1 MLKRLPRAGPVDVD
15 AAVARARDAYPGVAR
30 IGTRRTRADSS
41 ARSSTALEDQLEELA
56 VLEARNAG
64 KPIADARGEIAM
76 VVDTFRY
83 YAGAP
88 ERLLGDT
95 IPVAG
100 GQAWTVREPLG
111 VVGLITPWNFPL
123 AIASWKL
130 APALAAGNTV
140 VLKPA
145 ELTPLTALRF
155 ERIALESGIPDGVVN
170 VVVGPG
176 RICGQRLVEH
186 PDVAKIAFTGSTE
199 VGRSIAAGAA
209 QTIKRV
215 TLELGGKSANVI
227 FADADLEAAAAAAPM
242 AVFGNAGQDC
252 CARSRILVQAPALDR
267 FMELLGDAV
276 RAIAVGDPLDEA
288 TQMGP
293 LISAEQRETVGS
305 FLDGEAPVAIRGSA
319 PEGPGFWFAPTV
331 LAPVDPAARVARE
344 EVFGPIAAV
353 IPFDRRGRRGAT
365 GQRHDLRP
373 VGLGLDARRRP
384 RAAHDARDRN
394 RRDLRQLEHIGARE
408 HAVWRL
414 QAVRLRPRAGSAR
427 ARRVHRGEVDL
438 LRHRIAGMRLENK
451 VCVVT
456 GAASGIGAATVAL
469 FQARG
474 GASGGSRRH
483 RGLPR

>member
-1 MLKRLPRAGPVDVD
+1 MDGRALSDQLSVLEPATEAVLEQVPRAGPAEVD
-15 AAVARARDAYPGVAR
+15 AAVSRAREAFPAWRALAPGP
-30 IGTRRTRADSS
+30 RAGLLRDL
-41 ARSSTALEDQLEELA
+41 AAALEDQLEELA

-64 KPIADARGEIAM
+64 KPISDARGEMAM
-76 VVDTFRY
+76 VIDTFRY
-83 YAGAP
+83 YSGSP

-155 ERIALESGIPDGVVN
+155 EQIALESGIPAGVVN

-176 RICGQRLVEH
+176 RTCGQRLVEH

-252 CARSRILVQAPALDR
+252 CARSRILVQEPALER
-267 FMELLGDAV
+267 FMELLDAAV
-276 RAIAVGDPLDEA
+276 QAISVGDPLDEA

-293 LISAEQRETVGS
+293 LISAGQRETVGS

-331 LAPVDPAARVARE
+331 LAPVGEQARAARE
-344 EVFGPIAAV
+344 EIFGPIAVV
-353 IPFDRRGRRGAT
+353 IPFADEADAARLANDTIYGLSGSVWTRDGARALRMTRAIESGAISVNSNTSVRVTTPFGGFKQSGYGRELGPHALDSYTEVKSIYYAT
-365 GQRHDLRP
+365 G
-373 VGLGLDARRRP
+373 
-384 RAAHDARDRN
+384 
-394 RRDLRQLEHIGARE
+394 
-408 HAVWRL
+408 
-414 QAVRLRPRAGSAR
+414 
-427 ARRVHRGEVDL
+427 
-438 LRHRIAGMRLENK
+438 
-451 VCVVT
+451 
-456 GAASGIGAATVAL
+456 
-469 FQARG
+469 
-474 GASGGSRRH
+474 
-483 RGLPR
+483 